1 MKVIELFA
9 GIGGFRVGFERAN
22 RENEKFYDFVWSN
35 QFEPSTKKQDASA
48 IYQKHFGSENHVCQD
63 IATVPVSEIPDC
75 DILTAGFPCQDYSIA
90 KSFNSP
96 KGIEGKKGVL
106 WWEIVRILK
115 GKGENKPSILLF
127 ENVDRLLSSPSKQHG
142 RDFAIILDSLNQLGY
157 VVEWRIINAAEY
169 GFPQR
174 RKRTFILGYR
184 KDSTLANK
192 IQSAEDWIF
201 RNGIF
206 AKAFPVKPKTIQYSM
221 YGEYLRKKSDWSL
234 LDLSDNFNIENKNTP
249 FLNAGLMQYGEYV
262 TYKVESA
269 YNGKYTV
276 LKDILAK
283 TEEERKLVTD
293 DYYINDEDYLSWTYV
308 KGAKKVERKTK
319 DGFVF
324 TYSEGAVSFPDS
336 IEKPSRTIVTAE
348 GGKTPSRFKHVI
360 IDPVNRRPRR
370 LIPLELERLN
380 MFPDNFTEGYSPGK
394 RAFLMGNALVT
405 GIVTN
410 IAEEIR
416 RRFVHA

>member
-1 MKVIELFA
+1 MRVIELFA
-9 GIGGFRVGFERAN
+9 GVGGFRIGFERVNKENN
-22 RENEKFYDFVWSN
+22 RFYNFVWSN

-48 IYQKHFGSENHVCQD
+48 IYQKHFGSENHICQD
-63 IATVPVSEIPDC
+63 IATIPVSEIPDC

-142 RDFAIILDSLNQLGY
+142 RDFAIILDSLNQLKY
-157 VVEWRIINAAEY
+157 VVEWRVINAAEY

-184 KDSTLANK
+184 KYSTLANK

-201 RNGIF
+201 KDGIF
-206 AKAFPVKPKTIQYSM
+206 AKAFPVKPKNIQYSM
-221 YGEYLRKKSDWSL
+221 YGEYIRKKSDWSL

-262 TYKVESA
+262 TYNVESA

-276 LKDILAK
+276 LKDVLAK

-293 DYYINDEDYLSWTYV
+293 DYYVNDEDLLSWTKV
-308 KGAKKVERKTK
+308 KENI
-319 DGFVF
+319 
-324 TYSEGAVSFPDS
+324 SFPDS
-336 IEKPSRTIVTAE
+336 IEKPSRTITIGE
-348 GGKTPSRFKHVI
+348 CGKAPLRFKHII
-360 IDPVNRRPRR
+360 IDPVSRRPRR

-394 RAFLMGNALVT
+394 RAFFMGNALVT

-416 RRFVHA
+416 KRFVQE

>member
-1 MKVIELFA
+1 MRVIELFA
-9 GIGGFRVGFERAN
+9 GVGGFRIGFERAN
-22 RENEKFYDFVWSN
+22 NENDKFYDFVWSN

-184 KDSTLANK
+184 KNSTLANK
-192 IQSAEDWIF
+192 VQSAEDWIF

-206 AKAFPVKPKTIQYSM
+206 AKAFPVKPKNIQYSM

-249 FLNAGLMQYGEYV
+249 FLNAGIMRDGEYV

-276 LKDILAK
+276 LKDVLAK

-293 DYYINDEDYLSWTYV
+293 DYYVNDEDLLSWTKV
-308 KGAKKVERKTK
+308 KENI
-319 DGFVF
+319 
-324 TYSEGAVSFPDS
+324 SFPDS
-336 IEKPSRTIVTAE
+336 VEKPSRTITIGE
-348 GGKTPSRFKHVI
+348 CGKAPLRFKHVI
-360 IDPVNRRPRR
+360 IDPVNGKARR

-416 RRFVHA
+416 RRFIHAED

>member
-1 MKVIELFA
+1 MRVIELFA
-9 GIGGFRVGFERAN
+9 GVGGFRIGFEKAN
-22 RENEKFYDFVWSN
+22 KENDKFFDFIWSN

-63 IATVPVSEIPDC
+63 IATIPVSEIPDC

-184 KDSTLANK
+184 KDSPLANNVK
-192 IQSAEDWIF
+192 SAEDWIF
-201 RNGIF
+201 KDGIF
-206 AKAFPVKPKTIQYSM
+206 AKAFPIKPKTIQYSM
-221 YGEYLRKKSDWSL
+221 YGEYIRKKSDWSL

-262 TYKVESA
+262 TYNVESA

-276 LKDILAK
+276 LKDVLAK

-293 DYYINDEDYLSWTYV
+293 DYYVNDEDLLSWTKV
-308 KGAKKVERKTK
+308 KENI
-319 DGFVF
+319 
-324 TYSEGAVSFPDS
+324 SFPDS
-336 IEKPSRTIVTAE
+336 IEKPSRTITTGE
-348 GGKTPSRFKHVI
+348 CGKAPLRFKHII
-360 IDPVNRRPRR
+360 IDPVNRKPRR

-394 RAFLMGNALVT
+394 RAFFMGNALVT

-416 RRFVHA
+416 KRFVHTED